1 MKTNKIKLFI
11 YTLIYL
17 KPIQVQYRIY
27 YLIKNIFFRS
37 LKHSHID
44 NPNLLVQW
52 KNYLKH
58 NNSYSIANQS
68 FTFLNI
74 EHRFLNKINWNENK
88 YDKLWTYNLNY
99 FDFLNQN
106 KMTKEIG
113 LDLILDYIKNDEILI
128 YGKNPYTISLRG
140 INWVKFLSK
149 NQINNLLIN
158 RLLHNHYRILFK
170 NIEYHL
176 LGNHLLENAFS
187 LLFGAYYF
195 KNEKLYNKSKKILKA
210 QLNEQILEDG
220 GHF

>member
-17 KPIQVQYRIY
+17 KPIHVHYRIY

-99 FDFLNQN
+99 FDFLNQEG
-106 KMTKEIG
+106 MSKEIG
-113 LDLILDYIKNDEILI
+113 IDLINDYIKNDKTLI
-128 YGKNPYTISLRG
+128 FIDVY
-140 INWVKFLSK
+140 
-149 NQINNLLIN
+149 
-158 RLLHNHYRILFK
+158 
-170 NIEYHL
+170 
-176 LGNHLLENAFS
+176 
-187 LLFGAYYF
+187 
-195 KNEKLYNKSKKILKA
+195 
-210 QLNEQILEDG
+210 
-220 GHF
+220 